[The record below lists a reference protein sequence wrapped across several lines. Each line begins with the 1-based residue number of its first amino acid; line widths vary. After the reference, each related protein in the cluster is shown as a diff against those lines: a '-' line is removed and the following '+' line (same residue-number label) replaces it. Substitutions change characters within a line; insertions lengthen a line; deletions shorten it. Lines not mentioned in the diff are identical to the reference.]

1 MNADQLSDTTMNAN
15 SRVILN
21 VSIEDAA
28 QAEMIFTILM
38 GEKVAPRKE
47 FIKRHA
53 HEVTNLDI

>member
-1 MNADQLSDTTMNAN
+1 MNAN